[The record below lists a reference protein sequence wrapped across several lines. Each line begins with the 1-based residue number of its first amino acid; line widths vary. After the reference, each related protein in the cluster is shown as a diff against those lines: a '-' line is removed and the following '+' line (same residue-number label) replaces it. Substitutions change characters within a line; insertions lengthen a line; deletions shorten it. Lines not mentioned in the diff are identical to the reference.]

1 MIKYYIL
8 NLFIGM
14 HSIIFCLWGIILFL
28 FTWDDKKIHR
38 FAARPWAKIILW
50 ASRVKINVIGRDTL
64 DIDSPHIFMV
74 NHQSYFDIFALLAG
88 IPGDFKFILKQEL
101 MKVPL
106 LGPGMKMAGY
116 IGIDR
121 RDPRKAITSVNKA
134 AEKIRNGTSV
144 LIFPE
149 GTRNADGLVQ
159 PFKKGGFHLAFKS
172 GIDIIPIS
180 IINSYQIAPKNG
192 KKIYSGTI
200 VMKIAKPVSTKKYYK
215 KDIEKLMKNIRDIII
230 SQIDDYKRM
239 MKW

>member
-1 MIKYYIL
+1 MIKYFII
-8 NLFIGM
+8 NLFIGI
-14 HSIIFCLWGIILFL
+14 HSIIFCLWGITLFIL
-28 FTWDDKKIHR
+28 TWNDKKIHR

-50 ASRVKINVIGRDTL
+50 ASRVKINVIGLDTL
-64 DIDSPHIFMV
+64 DMTSPHIFMV

-134 AEKIRNGTSV
+134 VEKIRNGTSV

-180 IINSYQIAPKNG
+180 IINSYQIAPKNE
-192 KKIYSGTI
+192 KKIYSDTI
-200 VMKIAKPVSTKKYYK
+200 IMKIGTAISTKKFHK
-215 KDIEKLMKNIRDIII
+215 KEIDELIKNVREAIIN
-230 SQIDDYKRM
+230 QIDDYKRTIV
-239 MKW
+239 

>member
-1 MIKYYIL
+1 MIKYFII
-8 NLFIGM
+8 NLFIGI
-14 HSIIFCLWGIILFL
+14 HSIIFCLWGIILFIL
-28 FTWDDKKIHR
+28 TWNDKKIHR

-50 ASRVKINVIGRDTL
+50 ASRVKINVIGLDTL
-64 DIDSPHIFMV
+64 DMTSPHIFMV

-134 AEKIRNGTSV
+134 VEKIRNGTSV

-180 IINSYQIAPKNG
+180 IINSYQISPKNE
-192 KKIYSGTI
+192 KKINSGTI
-200 VMKIAKPVSTKKYYK
+200 IMKIGMAISPNKFHKKEI
-215 KDIEKLMKNIRDIII
+215 DKLIKNVREAIIN
-230 SQIDDYKRM
+230 QIDDYKRIIV
-239 MKW
+239 